1 MIVPVFDT
9 GLKKEGEGMTITN
22 DSNGSAKL
30 RSVLDNMNKV
40 IVGKEEAAILCLTAL
55 LAEGH
60 VLLEDV
66 PGVGKTMLIRTLAK
80 SIGGDFTR
88 IQFTP
93 DLLPSDIT
101 GVSVY
106 NPKSLEFEFHR
117 GPIFGNVILADEINR
132 TSPKTQSSLLEAMEE
147 GSVTVDGNT
156 ERLQSPFFV
165 MATQNP
171 IEHEGTYPLPEA
183 QLDRFILKLKMG
195 YPDHDAELDM
205 LERQSK
211 ASPLAEIDTVLDA
224 ADLVYMQHEVK
235 EVHVERSIL
244 DLIVSW
250 AQATRNNPSIE
261 LGISPRGTLAL
272 MHAAKAYAYIAGRD
286 YVLPDDVKYLAP
298 HVLCHRLILAPE
310 ARYARKDAVD
320 VLKEI
325 IHSID
330 IPITRTSYHE
340 A

>member
-1 MIVPVFDT
+1 MFNEMNT
-9 GLKKEGEGMTITN
+9 GG
-22 DSNGSAKL
+22 AKVGA
-30 RSVLDNMNKV
+30 VLENMNKV
-40 IVGKEEAAILCLTAL
+40 MIGKKEASMLCVVAL

-80 SIGGDFTR
+80 SIGGDFKR

-106 NPKSLEFEFHR
+106 NPKTLEFEFHR

-147 GSVTVDGNT
+147 GSVTIDGKT
-156 ERLQSPFFV
+156 EHLHKPFFV

-183 QLDRFILKLKMG
+183 QLDRFLLKMKMG
-195 YPDHDAELDM
+195 YPTPEAEVEMLMRQSQQNPIEEIESVLTDAEL
-205 LERQSK
+205 L
-211 ASPLAEIDTVLDA
+211 
-224 ADLVYMQHEVK
+224 YMQSEAK
-235 EVHVERSIL
+235 DVHIETNVL
-244 DLIVSW
+244 GMIVAW
-250 AQATRNNPSIE
+250 VQATRNHPAVE
-261 LGISPRGTLAL
+261 LGISPRGALAL
-272 MHAAKAYAYIAGRD
+272 MHASKAYAYINGRN
-286 YVLPDDVKYLAP
+286 YVLPDDAKYLAP
-298 HVLCHRLILAPE
+298 HVLAHRMILAPE
-310 ARYARKDAVD
+310 ARYAKERVQD
-320 VLKEI
+320 VLDSI
-325 IHSID
+325 INSIQ
-330 IPITRTSYHE
+330 IPIGKGFHHE